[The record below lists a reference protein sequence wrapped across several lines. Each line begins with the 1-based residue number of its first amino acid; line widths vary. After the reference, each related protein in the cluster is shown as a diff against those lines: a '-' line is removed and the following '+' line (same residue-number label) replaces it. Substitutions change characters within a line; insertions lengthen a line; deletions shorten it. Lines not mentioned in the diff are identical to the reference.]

1 MWVSFY
7 LLKGVVL
14 KPRAFP
20 ARREPAPTEAQGNLA
35 WTISA
40 DSLPGTSVKQSQLE
54 LPLMRCGENMQ
65 FTARRRNPHAGNFSH
80 QPSQLKPHFA
90 TTKLFVTENAPGTP
104 LARRPTIF
112 LSAWLSTTPSSVTR
126 PFFTMIRIGLITGI
140 AYRCSGGY
148 P

>member
-1 MWVSFY
+1 MWASFY

-20 ARREPAPTEAQGNLA
+20 ARREPAPSEAGGNLA
-35 WTISA
+35 WTIST

-54 LPLMRCGENMQ
+54 LPLMPL
-65 FTARRRNPHAGNFSH
+65 RNYAIQRSGIHAGNFSH

-90 TTKLFVTENAPGTP
+90 TTKLFVTENAPGMP

-126 PFFTMIRIGLITGI
+126 PFFTMMRIGLITGI
-140 AYRCSGGY
+140 A
-148 P
+148 